1 MKDIC
6 LPDLLMLP
14 TIDAAYTLGVDAKIG
29 SMAAGKFAYF
39 SVLNQDL
46 YAVPKEKIHD
56 IQEWGT
62 IVGEVVFAATE
73 SKP

>member
-1 MKDIC
+1 V
-6 LPDLLMLP
+6 LP
-14 TIDAAYTLGVDAKIG
+14 TIDAAYTLGVKDKIG
-29 SMAAGKFAYF
+29 SIAAGKFVDF
-39 SVLNQDL
+39 SMLNQDL
-46 YAVPKEKIHD
+46 YAVSKEKIHD

>member
-1 MKDIC
+1 
-6 LPDLLMLP
+6 
-14 TIDAAYTLGVDAKIG
+14 VDF
-29 SMAAGKFAYF
+29 SM
-39 SVLNQDL
+39 LNQDL
-46 YAVPKEKIHD
+46 YAVSKEKIHD